1 MRCSNRNP
9 AWMSFV
15 LKPMSFGALG
25 LLLAASSFAA
35 APTLESVLT
44 RMDTAASNWQG
55 MRAKVEWVRYTSLVD
70 DKNSES
76 GKIVVR
82 RSKSGNVAML
92 IEFEQ
97 PNHYY
102 LSVNGTKVEIYKPKI
117 KTVEEYNL
125 SKSRKKLES
134 ALLLGFGTAGKY
146 LLEHYDISVV
156 GDEQI
161 AGHSSIK
168 LDLQPQDS
176 KAEMNNRHLEMW
188 ISTTNWQVVQQKVY
202 DISPGDYRL
211 YSYSDIEINPSFKI
225 SEFKFN
231 LLSGTKRVHPQR

>member
-1 MRCSNRNP
+1 M
-9 AWMSFV
+9 
-15 LKPMSFGALG
+15 KTGG
-25 LLLAASSFAA
+25 
-35 APTLESVLT
+35 
-44 RMDTAASNWQG
+44 
-55 MRAKVEWVRYTSLVD
+55 
-70 DKNSES
+70 
-76 GKIVVR
+76 
-82 RSKSGNVAML
+82 
-92 IEFEQ
+92 
-97 PNHYY
+97 
-102 LSVNGTKVEIYKPKI
+102 YKPKI